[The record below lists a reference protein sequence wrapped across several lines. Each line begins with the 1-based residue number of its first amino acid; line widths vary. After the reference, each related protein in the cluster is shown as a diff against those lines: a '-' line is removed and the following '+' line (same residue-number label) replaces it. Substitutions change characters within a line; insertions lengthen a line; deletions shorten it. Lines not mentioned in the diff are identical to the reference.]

1 MRDSAVNICQPGHSA
16 SCALCCGSHNFN
28 AGPDEIA
35 CILSSRGRGEMRQMD
50 DGICLFKDG
59 TQCPHMGI
67 IDEDTGTIGCLIYLR
82 ATDEDP
88 AKSFFM
94 YTCKNF
100 SCRARETLS
109 REEILFAAR
118 LMGDWYYYS
127 LLINEIT
134 LLQGLVRKYELPER
148 ISPEELALLKQR
160 LARLLRDPGS
170 GAERP
175 A

>member
-1 MRDSAVNICQPGHSA
+1 MRELTVNICQPGHNA

-28 AGPDEIA
+28 AGPDEITRF
-35 CILSSRGRGEMRQMD
+35 LMSRGRGEKRPAG
-50 DGICLFKDG
+50 DGMCLFEDA
-59 TQCPHMGI
+59 TRCPHIGI
-67 IDEDTGTIGCLIYLR
+67 INGDARTIGCLIYLR
-82 ATDEDP
+82 TANGDP
-88 AKSFFM
+88 AESFFK

-118 LMGDWYYYS
+118 LMRDWYYYS

-134 LLQGLVRKYELPER
+134 LLQGLFRKYGLPER
-148 ISPEELALLKQR
+148 IPREELVLLKR
-160 LARLLRDPGS
+160 GLAGLLKDQNS
-170 GAERP
+170 GAARP

>member
-1 MRDSAVNICQPGHSA
+1 MRDIAVNICQPGHNA

-35 CILSSRGRGEMRQMD
+35 RLLMSRGRGEKPPAGG
-50 DGICLFKDG
+50 GICLFDDA
-59 TQCPHMGI
+59 TRCPHIGI
-67 IDEDTGTIGCLIYLR
+67 INEDIQTIGCLIYGH
-82 ATDEDP
+82 AIKGETID
-88 AKSFFM
+88 AFFE

-100 SCRARETLS
+100 SCRAREMLS

-134 LLQGLVRKYELPER
+134 LLQGLFRKYGLPER
-148 ISPEELALLKQR
+148 ISPEELALLKRR
-160 LARLLRDPGS
+160 LAGLLRDPGS
-170 GAERP
+170 GTEQP